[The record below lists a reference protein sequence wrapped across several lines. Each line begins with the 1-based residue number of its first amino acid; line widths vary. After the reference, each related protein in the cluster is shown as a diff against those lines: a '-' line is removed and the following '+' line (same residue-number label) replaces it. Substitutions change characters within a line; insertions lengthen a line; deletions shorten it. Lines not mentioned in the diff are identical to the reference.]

1 MKIKNME
8 AKKIERR
15 GGARKGAG
23 RPSIGADKRERLV
36 IFLHPAVAA
45 MYRQLRKEG
54 EIGAQF
60 FEEAVKR
67 LYRVLHPEG

>member
-45 MYRQLRKEG
+45 MYRQLREEG
-54 EIGAQF
+54 EIGARF

-67 LYRVLHPEG
+67 LYRVLHPED